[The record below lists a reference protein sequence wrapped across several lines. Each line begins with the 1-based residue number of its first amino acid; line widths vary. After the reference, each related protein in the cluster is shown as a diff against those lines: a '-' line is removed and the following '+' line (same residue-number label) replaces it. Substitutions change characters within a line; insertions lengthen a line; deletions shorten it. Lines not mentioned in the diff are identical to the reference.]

1 MLPKLETIK
10 LGEQIKGDMQLLQIL
25 QSKATERSNGFNF
38 DLTTLDLFGATITAA
53 QFNAIP
59 QASKASIKALT
70 LTGVDCTD
78 FDLTGFQPGAIRR

>member
-10 LGEQIKGDMQLLQIL
+10 LGEQIRCDMQLLQIL

-38 DLTTLDLFGATITAA
+38 DLTTLDLSMATITAE

-59 QASKASIKALT
+59 QASKESIKALD
-70 LTGVDCTD
+70 LDGVNCTG